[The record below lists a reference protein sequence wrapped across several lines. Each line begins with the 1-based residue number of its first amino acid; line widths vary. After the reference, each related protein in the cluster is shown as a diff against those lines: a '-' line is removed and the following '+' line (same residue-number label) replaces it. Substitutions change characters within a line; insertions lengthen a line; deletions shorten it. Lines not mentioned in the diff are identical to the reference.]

1 MRKLIVQELIRAGC
15 VFLLLMWI
23 LGNLKNTGILDVS
36 TSNLLAAGG
45 GVSVAV
51 FSVLVVVR
59 RRTGREF
66 RLKRVRYLLILLWGF
81 GVPVLIRLILAG
93 ELTRAVLL
101 ALGMPF
107 MSFLLFG
114 ARKKIGLEW

>member
-1 MRKLIVQELIRAGC
+1 MRSIIVQELIRAVC
-15 VFLLLMWI
+15 VFILFMWI
-23 LGNLKNTGILDVS
+23 LGNLKNTGAIALS
-36 TSNLLAAGG
+36 TSSLFAVSG

-66 RLKRVRYLLILLWGF
+66 MLKRVRYLLILLWGF

-93 ELTRAVLL
+93 EVTRAVLL
-101 ALGMPF
+101 AIGMPF
-107 MSFLLFG
+107 VSFLLFG

>member
-1 MRKLIVQELIRAGC
+1 MRKIIVQELLRAGC
-15 VFLLLMWI
+15 VFILLMWI
-23 LGNLKNTGILDVS
+23 LGNLKNTGVLALS
-36 TSNLLAAGG
+36 TSSLFAVSG
-45 GVSVAV
+45 GVSAAV
-51 FSVLVVVR
+51 FSVLVVLR

-66 RLKRVRYLLILLWGF
+66 MLKRVRYLLILLWGF

-93 ELTRAVLL
+93 EVTRAVLL
-101 ALGMPF
+101 AIGMPF

>member
-1 MRKLIVQELIRAGC
+1 MKSIIVQELIRAGC

-23 LGNLKNTGILDVS
+23 LGNLKNTGVLALS
-36 TSNLLAAGG
+36 TSSLLAAGG
-45 GVSVAV
+45 GVSAAV
-51 FSVLVVVR
+51 FSVLVVLR

-66 RLKRVRYLLILLWGF
+66 MLKRVRYLLILLWGF

-93 ELTRAVLL
+93 EVTRAVLL
-101 ALGMPF
+101 AIGMPF

>member
-1 MRKLIVQELIRAGC
+1 MRSIIVQELIRAGC

-23 LGNLKNTGILDVS
+23 LGNLKNTGVLALS
-36 TSNLLAAGG
+36 TLSLLAAGG

-51 FSVLVVVR
+51 FSVLVLLR

-66 RLKRVRYLLILLWGF
+66 MLKRVRYLLILLWGF

-93 ELTRAVLL
+93 EVTRAILL
-101 ALGMPF
+101 AIGMPF